1 MTEATSL
8 TAAQE
13 WRRNWT
19 VVLAGMLGGA
29 LASVHIYSFGVM
41 VEPLEKAFG
50 WSRSYISSGM
60 MVVSIV
66 GVLLATLVG
75 ASIDRFGPRRIAML
89 AGTLYLGSVALLATN
104 NGNAVYWYALWT
116 LLGIFY
122 AFISLSLWT
131 AGVSSLFTV
140 GRGLAQAVTL
150 CGTAI
155 SSMLAPRTT
164 VYFLEHFGW
173 RSAYLCNVALWGGII
188 LPLIFLF
195 FTSARDRNRT
205 APATKAKVDTSVL
218 PGLTAREGFRSGAF
232 FKLMLGASAMSLGTS
247 TLFLTMVPILTSKGL
262 TLESAAWIAGLM
274 GVGSVTGRVISGA
287 MLDRLDAKT
296 VAALANALPIPAELI
311 LIYGGNSTILSL
323 IACLMLGLA
332 MGAAVNCYAYLSSR
346 HFGMRA
352 FGTLFGTIT
361 GALVLFHGIA
371 PVIGNHM
378 YDVTKSY
385 VPALWMAIP
394 CAAVTSLCMALL
406 GRYPDFSP
414 STSQPKMLAE
424 AA

>member
-1 MTEATSL
+1 MNDAATMTAR
-8 TAAQE
+8 QE

-29 LASVHIYSFGVM
+29 LASIHIYSFGVM

-60 MVVSIV
+60 LVVSIV

-75 ASIDRFGPRRIAML
+75 AAIDRFGARRIGMIFA
-89 AGTLYLGSVALLATN
+89 TLYLGSVALLSTN
-104 NGNAVYWYALWT
+104 NGNPIYWIALWT

-131 AGVSSLFTV
+131 AGVSSLFTS
-140 GRGLAQAVTL
+140 GRGLALAVTL

-164 VYFLEHFGW
+164 VFFLEHFGW
-173 RSAYLCNVALWGGII
+173 RNAYLFNVALWGGLI

-195 FTSARDRNRT
+195 FTSAKDRYRT
-205 APATKAKVDTSVL
+205 APKTQTKGDTSVL
-218 PGLTAREGFRSGAF
+218 PGVSAREGFRSGAF
-232 FKLMLGASAMSLGTS
+232 IKLALGASAMSLGTS

-262 TLESAAWIAGLM
+262 TLENAAWIAGLM
-274 GVGSVTGRVISGA
+274 GVGSVVGRVTSGA
-287 MLDRLDAKT
+287 LLDRLDAKW
-296 VAALANALPIPAELI
+296 VAAIANAVPIPAELI
-311 LIYGGNSTILSL
+311 LIYGGSSTILSL
-323 IACLMLGLA
+323 TACLMLGMA
-332 MGAAVNCYAYLSSR
+332 MGAAVNCYAYLASR

-361 GALVLFHGIA
+361 GMLVLWHGIA

-385 VPALWMAIP
+385 EPALWMAIP

-406 GRYPDFSP
+406 GRYPRFGTAPARIP
-414 STSQPKMLAE
+414 SAH
-424 AA
+424 